1 MGQRTETEEQFLE
14 FAKGLEQADLVAMLT
29 DWVDFKEL
37 PQDCMTQS
45 LKRQFL
51 PQHETATS

>member
-1 MGQRTETEEQFLE
+1 MAQRTETEEQFLA
-14 FAKGLEQADLVAMLT
+14 FAAGLEQADLVAMLT

-37 PQDCMTQS
+37 PDHCMTQS

-51 PQHETATS
+51 PQQEGK

>member
-1 MGQRTETEEQFLE
+1 MATRTETEDQFLE

-37 PQDCMTQS
+37 PHTTMTQA
-45 LKRQFL
+45 LKRQFI
-51 PQHETATS
+51 PQKEGE